1 MVASDTNGRLRRSGP
16 PPVPFV
22 LAVGITGHRADVL
35 PAGSVP
41 ALRSRIRDVLVSIEQ
56 SGRDLLQSEQD
67 CFAPSPPKLRFVS
80 PIADGAD
87 QIAAETALELG
98 WELQA
103 IVPFERAVYR
113 DGLANAEAR
122 DRFDRLIERAVCVLE
137 L

>member
-1 MVASDTNGRLRRSGP
+1 MVAPDTTGRLRRSGP

-41 ALRSRIRDVLVSIEQ
+41 ILQSRIRDVLERIEQ
-56 SGRDLLQSEQD
+56 SGRDLLLAEQD
-67 CFAPSPPKLRFVS
+67 CFGPTPAVMRFVS

-87 QIAAETALELG
+87 QIAAEIALDLG

-103 IVPFERAVYR
+103 IVPFERSVYR
-113 DGLANAEAR
+113 DTLAN
-122 DRFDRLIERAVCVLE
+122 LAVKNG
-137 L
+137 